1 MKWLFRGE
9 WDDKCANLWLDEWGG
24 IFSWHEK
31 MVSQLSNYVVRFLH
45 LFSLKPKNKIFENIK
60 TWKLWMWQK
69 NLTIW
74 HTTYY
79 PPPIYLYLILEF
91 FNYEKLS
98 SWNKIDFI
106 LVWTKYFQSF
116 KDEGTHR
123 KVGKVITNIVM
134 FL

>member
-1 MKWLFRGE
+1 MIYKLSNRSQLVPTDPNLRFCFWKHRRTYMKWLFRGE

-45 LFSLKPKNKIFENIK
+45 LFSFKPKNKIFENIK

-74 HTTYY
+74 HTT
-79 PPPIYLYLILEF
+79 I
-91 FNYEKLS
+91 LS
-98 SWNKIDFI
+98 SFYVSLLDSW
-106 LVWTKYFQSF
+106 VFQIW
-116 KDEGTHR
+116 K
-123 KVGKVITNIVM
+123 NIKLGLTW
-134 FL
+134 FLS